1 MVRSKLDTV
10 HTDTLKAEITELIA
24 NLGEGKVRGVAY
36 DTAWVARLAP
46 RYPGC
51 GFEGALEWLRRN
63 QHPDGTWGGPLVQY
77 HDRFV
82 STLAAIVALREA
94 GREPRDERRVKRG
107 ENALWK
113 LVGRLGRDDSDTI
126 GFPVISAALTRE
138 AAQLGLD
145 VPLPPIRFAG
155 AYRKKV
161 QALLDSPDRD
171 WCASTLSFSL
181 EALRDALHE
190 GDAVLE
196 DNGSV
201 SSSPSATAGYLL
213 SSPNGTAQVSLAY
226 LQRIQQED
234 GSIPAVAPIDL
245 FEIAWALNHLR
256 LAGAIEPDTPGVRP
270 LMDELWRE
278 WSPRQGCG
286 YSSFLSVADS
296 DDTAVCFTVLRWGG
310 YPVSPQIFERF
321 EGEDHFVCYHG
332 ETNPALS
339 AHIRLL
345 AAIRSCR
352 EHPWHAAWIDKIVNA
367 LHRFDE
373 NGSYWWDK
381 WHASPYYVSGAALG
395 ALRDIDDQLARS
407 RLKWIVRTQN
417 DDGGWGYLGESTA
430 EETAY
435 CLEALLDWHITAER
449 VDRTIMD
456 AAAAFLRKQLQE
468 DDRET
473 PLWIGKSLYH
483 PAGPVKAAVLGALYS
498 YSTTLF

>member
-1 MVRSKLDTV
+1 MLSSKLDAV
-10 HTDTLKAEITELIA
+10 HTDTLNAEIRDLIA
-24 NLGEGKVRGVAY
+24 GLGEGKVRGVAY

-46 RYPGC
+46 RYPGY

-63 QHPDGTWGGPLVQY
+63 QYPDGTWGGPLIQY

-82 STLAAIVALREA
+82 STLAAIVALREV
-94 GREPRDERRVKRG
+94 GRDPRDERRVKRG

-113 LVGRLGRDDSDTI
+113 IVGRLGRDDSDTI
-126 GFPVISAALTRE
+126 GFPIIAAALTRE
-138 AAQLGLD
+138 AARVGLD

-171 WCASTLSFSL
+171 WCASTVSFSL

-190 GDAVLE
+190 TDMVLE
-196 DNGSV
+196 GNGSV

-213 SSPNGTAQVSLAY
+213 SVQNGTAAKSLEY
-226 LQRIQQED
+226 LRAIQQAD

-245 FEIAWALNHLR
+245 FEIAWTINHLR

-270 LMDELWRE
+270 LLDELWRV
-278 WSPRQGCG
+278 WSPAEGCG
-286 YSSFLSVADS
+286 YSSYLSVADS
-296 DDTAVCFTVLRWGG
+296 DDTSMCFTVLRWSG
-310 YPVSPQIFERF
+310 YPVTPEIFEHY
-321 EGEDHFVCYHG
+321 EGEDHFYCYHG

-339 AHIRLL
+339 AHVRLL
-345 AAIRSCR
+345 AALRSA
-352 EHPWHAAWIDKIVNA
+352 EDHPWHTMWIDKIVNA

-381 WHASPYYVSGAALG
+381 WHSSPYYVSGVALH
-395 ALRDIDDQLARS
+395 ALLDVDDPLAHS
-407 RLKWIVRTQN
+407 RLKWILRTQN

-435 CLEALLDWHITAER
+435 CLEALLHWTTHVE
-449 VDRTIMD
+449 TIDKTVLD
-456 AAAAFLRKQLQE
+456 AAALYLQKQLQ
-468 DDRET
+468 DYRET
-473 PLWIGKSLYH
+473 PLWIGKSLYY

-498 YSTTLF
+498 YSSMFF